1 MMQHR
6 YHVGQML
13 ELRAASH
20 YLNRLGGTCQVIS
33 CLPHDK
39 GPVLYRVQ
47 ADGERNERVVEE
59 SDLSPSTAPKPSS
72 SIGETAFAGIRVGRR

>member
-1 MMQHR
+1 MQHR
-6 YHVGQML
+6 YKVGQML

-20 YLNRLGGTCQVIS
+20 FTNRLGGTCQVLS

-47 ADGERNERVVEE
+47 AEGERNERVVEE
-59 SDLSPSTAPKPSS
+59 SDLSPSTAPRPSA
-72 SIGETAFAGIRVGRR
+72 SIVEAAFAGIRVGRR

>member
-1 MMQHR
+1 MQHR
-6 YHVGQML
+6 YQVGQIH

-20 YLNRLGGTCQVIS
+20 YGNRFGGTCQVIS

-39 GPVLYRVQ
+39 GPVLYRIQ

-59 SDLSPSTAPKPSS
+59 TDLSPSSAPKPSS